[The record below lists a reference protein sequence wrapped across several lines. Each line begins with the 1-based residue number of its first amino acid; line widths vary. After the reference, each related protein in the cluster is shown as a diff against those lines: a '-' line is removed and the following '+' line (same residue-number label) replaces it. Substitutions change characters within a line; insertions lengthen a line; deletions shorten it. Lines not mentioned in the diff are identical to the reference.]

1 MMPAPVAGT
10 RGLALVAGSR
20 YWDTLTNLLI
30 RATLWVILF
39 KLLVGCAAAQTP
51 TGFIAGVVRDASGG
65 AVPGAQVKLESK
77 STAFGRTVVTSGTG
91 DYSFPALLAGEYEV
105 TVDSP
110 GFRQAVRQA
119 VVEAGSTT
127 TTDFSLQIGDT
138 KESVTAESSSPQMH
152 FDSPS
157 VNGLITRDQIENL
170 PLNGRSFLELAKLEP
185 GGQPPTRQNNNRAL
199 VPVLTAPSGNSGRGT
214 RVTVDGGSI
223 MAIGYTGSAMGFSQ
237 EAVQEFQ
244 VSAVGFDLAT
254 GITDQGSI
262 NVVTRSGANAVH
274 GAALY
279 FFRDHTLAAY
289 PALKRDA
296 ANPDPFFQRRQFGFA
311 IGGPVVRDRVFFFAN
326 WERNEQRGVAATTLL
341 TPEFA
346 HFSRVTPTP
355 LFGDLLSVR
364 FDAALSH
371 GETAFVRYS
380 HDGSRGFSSNSP
392 ANAAAYPSQWFSESA
407 WSDQSLLGL
416 TSVVRPTVVNDFR
429 FSYLFTSSGEGLPRE
444 QDCPG
449 CLGLGAPAIT
459 IAQAGLSVG
468 SSTYN
473 VSLARQF
480 QFTDAITWQ
489 HGRHRIRFGGDW
501 EHHRGG
507 NTVWQNVPVSMT
519 LFSTQQARQYNLP
532 MPGSFDSV
540 EDLLRLPLQSFTV
553 AVGDP
558 RVPEE
563 GGGTVRNWNTYSL
576 YFQDTWRVSE
586 RVTANFGLAW
596 NVDRNLNYD
605 LPKPALLAPI
615 LGAGGLGPTQK
626 QWRNFSPVVGFVW
639 APSADRKTILRAG
652 TGMFYDSLISPNL
665 DPERAILGPPGVG
678 LQTFSGSSILNPI
691 AGVAG
696 VPVGTPLNFP
706 NAPTAFTGENLMST
720 LPSIRTT
727 LVEGL
732 SKADPA
738 VQAIQVS
745 KQASGPGLF
754 PADYKGPG
762 SALEASG
769 GVQREIARDFVISA
783 DFAYRHFLHL
793 DVGGVGQSGI
803 DLNQYNSIHGP
814 VIAKCSGPQRNDVQA
829 ICSLGPIDVHVSPA
843 RATYR
848 GLLLRAEKRLSNGLQ
863 ILGSYAY
870 SNTAG
875 TNGGNGLNLD
885 NWLQNTGP
893 LATDIRH
900 ILNLSAIAQ
909 LPARF
914 QLGLT
919 FAYSST
925 RPFSAYV
932 GPVDFNGDGT
942 QGDLLPGTT
951 VNAFNRGSGRTELE
965 RLVADFNNTLRGT
978 LAPIVL
984 PPKYSFGDDLQS
996 LDLRLSRSFAL
1007 GERRRASL
1015 IGEVFNLYNQSNLTG
1030 YSGDLTNRSTFGQPT
1045 GRATQVFGSGGPRA
1059 FQLAVRFNF

>member
-1 MMPAPVAGT
+1 MGT
-10 RGLALVAGSR
+10 TVGA
-20 YWDTLTNLLI
+20 
-30 RATLWVILF
+30 ILF
-39 KLLVGCAAAQTP
+39 LVGMGCAAAQTP
-51 TGFIAGVVRDASGG
+51 TGFIVGVVRDPSGA
-65 AVPGAQVKLESK
+65 AVPTAQVKLESK
-77 STAFGRTVVTSGTG
+77 STGFVRTVATSGTG
-91 DYSFPALLAGEYEV
+91 DYSFPALLAGQYEV
-105 TVDSP
+105 TVDFP
-110 GFRQAVRQA
+110 GFRQSVRQA
-119 VVEAGSTT
+119 AVQAGVTT
-127 TTDFSLQIGDT
+127 TTDFSLQVGDA
-138 KESVTAESSSPQMH
+138 KESITAALSSPQMH

-157 VNGLITRDQIENL
+157 VNGLIARDQIENL

-185 GGQPPTRQNNNRAL
+185 GGQAPTRQNNNRTL
-199 VPVLTAPSGNSGRGT
+199 VPVLNAPSGNSGRGT

-254 GITDQGSI
+254 GITDQGAI
-262 NVVTRSGANAVH
+262 NVVTRAGGNAFHGGAF
-274 GAALY
+274 Y

-311 IGGPVVRDRVFFFAN
+311 VGGPVLRDRLFFFAN

-346 HFSRVTPTP
+346 HFSRITPTP

-364 FDAALSH
+364 LDAVLSRTN
-371 GETAFVRYS
+371 TAFVRYS

-392 ANAAAYPSQWFSESA
+392 ANAAAYPSQWFRESA

-416 TSVVRPTVVNDFR
+416 MTVIRPTLVNDFR
-429 FSYLFTSSGEGLPRE
+429 FSYLFNSSGEGLPAE

-449 CLGLGAPAIT
+449 CLGLGSPAIT

-473 VSLARQF
+473 ISMARQF
-480 QFTDAITWQ
+480 QFTDAVTWQ
-489 HGRHRIRFGGDW
+489 HGRHRLRVGADW

-507 NTVWQNVPVSMT
+507 NTVWQNVPASIT
-519 LFSTQQARQYNLP
+519 LFSPQQARQYNLP
-532 MPGSFDSV
+532 VPGSFNSA

-558 RVPEE
+558 RVQEE
-563 GGGTVRNWNTYSL
+563 GGGTVRNWNTSTL

-586 RVTANFGLAW
+586 RMTANFGLAW

-605 LPKPALLAPI
+605 LHKPPLLTPI
-615 LGAGGLGPTQK
+615 LGADGLGPTRK
-626 QWRNFSPVVGFVW
+626 QWRNFSPVLGFTW
-639 APSADRKTILRAG
+639 APSANRKTVIRAG
-652 TGMFYDSLISPNL
+652 AGLFYDSLISPNL
-665 DPERAILGPPGVG
+665 DPERAILGPAGLG
-678 LQTFSGSSILNPI
+678 LQTIPGSSILNPL
-691 AGVAG
+691 AGIPG
-696 VPVGTPLNFP
+696 VPVGSPLSFP
-706 NAPTAFTGENLMST
+706 STPTAFTGANLMSILT
-720 LPSIRTT
+720 AIRTT
-727 LVEGL
+727 QVEGL
-732 SKADPA
+732 SKTDNT

-754 PADYKGPG
+754 PSDYNGPG

-769 GVQREIARDFVISA
+769 GVQREIVRDFVISA

-803 DLNQYNSIHGP
+803 DLNQYNRIRGP
-814 VIAKCSGPQRNDVQA
+814 VIAKCLGPQRNDVQA
-829 ICSLGPIDVHVSPA
+829 ICSLGPINVHVSPA
-843 RATYR
+843 RATYK
-848 GLLLRAEKRLSNGLQ
+848 GLLLRAEKRLSKGFQ
-863 ILGSYAY
+863 VLGSYAY

-875 TNGGNGLNLD
+875 TNGANGFNLD
-885 NWLQNTGP
+885 DWFQNTGP
-893 LATDIRH
+893 LPTDIRH

-909 LPARF
+909 LPARL

-919 FAYSST
+919 FAYSNT

-932 GPVDFNGDGT
+932 GGVDFNGDGT

-951 VNAFNRGSGRTELE
+951 VNAFNRGNGRSELE
-965 RLVADFNNTLRGT
+965 TRVAEYNSTFGATSPR
-978 LAPIVL
+978 IVL
-984 PPKYSFGDDLQS
+984 PASYAFGDDLQS
-996 LDLRLSRSFAL
+996 LDLRLSRSFVFREGL
-1007 GERRRASL
+1007 RVSI
-1015 IGEVFNLYNQSNLTG
+1015 IGEVFNLFNRSNLTG

-1045 GRATQVFGSGGPRA
+1045 GRAIQVFGSGGARA
-1059 FQLAVRFNF
+1059 FQLAVRLSF